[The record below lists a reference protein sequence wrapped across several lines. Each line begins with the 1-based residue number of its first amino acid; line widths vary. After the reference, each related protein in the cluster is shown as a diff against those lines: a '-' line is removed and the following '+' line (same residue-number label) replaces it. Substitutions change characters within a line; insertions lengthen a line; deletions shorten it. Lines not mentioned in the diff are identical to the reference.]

1 MKCPNCGSEL
11 RADSVFCQGCGFYL
25 QGRQAHRKAGST
37 WIVVLVVLAVVAVA
51 GFAAYAL
58 LSRPNQ
64 HPSPDSQQQQSDSS
78 LSDSSLSAADS
89 SETPGNNG
97 QTVFSH
103 FGSVGQGGAS
113 HSAENPSGD
122 NEPGGTQSNPWQPDG
137 GQEPPQAQDNPSDGN
152 PPAQTQAPGGPDNNV
167 DPPTAPAAAAD
178 DGLLGLWSA
187 SGTSGTMVDPA
198 TGTATGSYYS
208 GEWYLFR
215 EDGTFRYVIISSGQ
229 IISGGVV
236 QEGRYTVRNG
246 EILLT
251 DIRESWY
258 PDLSLS
264 GQTPSYKDKEAADET
279 RTYEYADGGTTL
291 ILDGLD
297 YFYRVAS

>member
-37 WIVVLVVLAVVAVA
+37 WIVVLVILAVVVVA

-58 LSRPNQ
+58 LSRLSAN
-64 HPSPDSQQQQSDSS
+64 PSPQSQTPYSDSGIAGGS
-78 LSDSSLSAADS
+78 GGD
-89 SETPGNNG
+89 TPDNDG

-103 FGSVGQGGAS
+103 FGSVVQSGGNASSVHQPNPGQPDTAQ
-113 HSAENPSGD
+113 
-122 NEPGGTQSNPWQPDG
+122 PGGGTSGNGQSVNNQPQTETYPSDNTGSSG
-137 GQEPPQAQDNPSDGN
+137 GGEPSAAPDAAQDE
-152 PPAQTQAPGGPDNNV
+152 
-167 DPPTAPAAAAD
+167 
-178 DGLLGLWSA
+178 GLLGLWSA
-187 SGTSGTMVDPA
+187 SGTSGELVDPA
-198 TGTATGSYYS
+198 TGLTTGSYYS

-236 QEGRYTVRNG
+236 QEGKYTVTGG

-264 GQTPSYKDKEAADET
+264 NQEPGYQDKKVSNET
-279 RTYEYADGGTTL
+279 RTYEYADSGTTL

-297 YFYRVAS
+297 YFYWVEP

>member
-1 MKCPNCGSEL
+1 MKCPNCGAEL
-11 RADSVFCQGCGFYL
+11 HADSVFCQGCGFYL
-25 QGRQAHRKAGST
+25 QGRQAHQKAGST
-37 WIVVLVVLAVVAVA
+37 WIVVLVVLAVVVVA

-58 LSRPNQ
+58 LSRPNEQ
-64 HPSPDSQQQQSDSS
+64 PSPDSQQQQSDSS
-78 LSDSSLSAADS
+78 LSAAGS
-89 SETPGNNG
+89 SETPVNNG

-103 FGSVGQGGAS
+103 FGSVGQGGIS
-113 HSAENPSGD
+113 HAGENPPGD

-137 GQEPPQAQDNPSDGN
+137 GQEPPQAQDNPSYTSPSNGN
-152 PPAQTQAPGGPDNNV
+152 LPAQTQSEV
-167 DPPTAPAAAAD
+167 DAFGDGEVPAAAVDVAD
-178 DGLLGLWSA
+178 KDLIGLWSS
-187 SGTSGTMVDPA
+187 SGTSGTLVDPA

-236 QEGRYTVRNG
+236 QEGKYTVRNG
-246 EILLT
+246 ELLLT

-264 GQTPSYKDKEAADET
+264 GQTPSYKDKKAADET

-297 YFYRVAS
+297 YFYRAAS